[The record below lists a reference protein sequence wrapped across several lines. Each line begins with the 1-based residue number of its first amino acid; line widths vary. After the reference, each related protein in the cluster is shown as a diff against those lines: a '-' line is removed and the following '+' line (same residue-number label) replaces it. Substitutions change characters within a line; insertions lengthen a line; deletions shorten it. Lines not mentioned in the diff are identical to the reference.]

1 MPKKQI
7 TPEMITEYK
16 KMVQAAN
23 KRLYRIESDY
33 AKRPG
38 YQAMKEYAYAKAQ
51 QNIRSIWGDQKRF
64 SKTVPTS
71 YRDYQKAYNALN
83 DFMKSKTG
91 TLSDLKGVY
100 ERRANT
106 LNDKYGWGFSWQDL
120 AKMFESGM
128 YEKLKAKGYG
138 SETTFKAIALMSRE
152 KNLQKFKD
160 TSGCVKVT
168 GGNRLVHKLV
178 NDFLKDNTQDA
189 REFFKD
195 L

>member
-7 TPEMITEYK
+7 TPEMVTEYK

-51 QNIRSIWGDQKRF
+51 QDIKAIWGPQKRF
-64 SKTVPTS
+64 GKAVPTS
-71 YRDYQKAYNALN
+71 YREYQKAYNALE
-83 DFMKSKTG
+83 DFMGAKTG
-91 TLSDLKGVY
+91 TLSGVKGVY

-152 KNLQKFKD
+152 KNLKKFKD
-160 TSGCVKVT
+160 TTGSVKVT

-178 NDFLKDNTQDA
+178 NEFLRDNTQDA
-189 REFFKD
+189 RDFFKD

>member
-33 AKRPG
+33 SKRPG

-51 QNIRSIWGDQKRF
+51 QNIRAIWGDQKRF
-64 SKTVPTS
+64 SKAVPTS
-71 YRDYQKAYNALN
+71 YREYQKAYNALN
-83 DFMKSKTG
+83 EFMESKTG

-138 SETTFKAIALMSRE
+138 SETTFKAIALMSKE
-152 KNLQKFKD
+152 KNLQKFKN
-160 TSGCVKVT
+160 TSGTVKVT

-178 NDFLKDNTQDA
+178 NEFLKDNTQDA